1 MVAIR
6 LFAFSTL
13 FVVAAYVGWSAL
25 APSGQAD
32 RLHIVR
38 DGSQDQVELRIG
50 SVRLRVSPHF
60 LRKREDIVGGQTSEL
75 QLALDART
83 FGPPPRLAPL
93 APDEPEAMAD
103 AIYVTITPPDPAV
116 EPADRMARLYGRFLE
131 SDVGA
136 SLAGLERRSFEP
148 GSPYEGEDLYFTP
161 PEGRLFAA
169 RCLRKKDG
177 QPPGQC
183 IADMRISGLDVRLR
197 FARRHLEHWD
207 RLTTGVVERVG
218 GMAR

>member
-1 MVAIR
+1 MAVIR
-6 LFAFSTL
+6 IIALSTL
-13 FVVAAYVGWSAL
+13 FVAAAYVGWSAL

-38 DGSQDQVELRIG
+38 DGSQDNVELRIG
-50 SVRLRVSPHF
+50 SVGLRVPPPY
-60 LRKREDIVGGQTSEL
+60 LRKREDIAGGQTSEL

-83 FGPPPRLAPL
+83 FGPPPRLEPL

-103 AIYVTITPPDPAV
+103 VVHITLTPPDPAV

-131 SDVGA
+131 SDTGA
-136 SLAGLERRSFEP
+136 SLAGLERRRFEP
-148 GSPYEGEDLYFTP
+148 GSPYEGEDLYFNP

-169 RCLRKKDG
+169 RCLRTKDG

-207 RLTTGVVERVG
+207 HLTTGVIGRVG
-218 GMAR
+218 GMMR